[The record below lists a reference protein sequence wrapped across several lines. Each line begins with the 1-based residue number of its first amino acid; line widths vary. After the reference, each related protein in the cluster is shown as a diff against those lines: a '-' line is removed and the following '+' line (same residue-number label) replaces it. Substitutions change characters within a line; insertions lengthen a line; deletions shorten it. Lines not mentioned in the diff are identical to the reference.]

1 MGIVVGIDPSIR
13 STGVCVLVGDQ
24 QVELEQVSFPELRG
38 VGRLVQVVDRLQEII
53 QVNLKQ
59 QQQQQQSEDLDKCL
73 VVIEGYATRGG
84 ENNSLV
90 ELGGCIR
97 YHLHRAALPFVV
109 VPPSSL
115 KKFVT
120 GKGNA
125 DKVTVCQYLE
135 RRYDRG
141 FLRPWPGKDHP
152 KRPKT
157 MPATWGANPSHYRND
172 EADAFALAHLGYALL
187 HDRLPASSQLT
198 SYEREVLAGLR
209 LDPTGDLLAEDA
221 LRKLPE

>member
-1 MGIVVGIDPSIR
+1 MSVVVGIDPSIR
-13 STGVCVLVGDQ
+13 STGVCVLGAEAD
-24 QVELEQVSFPELRG
+24 VELSQISFPELRG
-38 VGRLVQVVDRLQEII
+38 VARLVQVVDRLQEILKE
-53 QVNLKQ
+53 NLGEHPD
-59 QQQQQQSEDLDKCL
+59 SCL

-125 DKVTVCQYLE
+125 DKVTVCQYIE
-135 RRYDRG
+135 RRYGRQ

-157 MPATWGANPSHYRND
+157 MPATWGANPAHYRND

-198 SYEREVLAGLR
+198 AHEREVLAGLR